1 MAQEIS
7 SDNFATD
14 VLKSEVPVLL
24 DFTASWCGPCQQIAP
39 LIDELSSEMDGRAKV
54 YKVDVD
60 NNSELAQQY
69 GVMSVPTLMLI
80 KNGNVVNRWVGFTPK
95 STLAEAIEGA
105 MVS

>member
-14 VLKSEVPVLL
+14 VLKSDVPVLL

-60 NNSELAQQY
+60 NNPELAQQY

-80 KNGNVVNRWVGFTPK
+80 KSGEVVNRWVGFTPK